1 MRIASLLRPALSAH
15 RRAPGASALLMA
27 LMISACDGGEAKKP
41 KPGEAETE
49 AAQGGEANPA
59 GAEANGPAVK
69 TPTLAEVIAKL
80 SAAADQANAAEAAEL
95 AKQIKAS
102 GPDAKVIAA
111 LHKDG
116 ALRFFGR
123 NGQPNSDAQ
132 ALLALLAE
140 LERHGID
147 KAGYRLAQLDQATAA
162 VPASLQAE
170 RGVLLTMTR
179 QPLAAVVGGAAALW
193 LRGGEGGAVQLSR
206 AGAEKL
212 GPAGLQ
218 ALDRAVPELAQAA
231 TKARLAVLAADVELT
246 RAALRYAIDQQMAT
260 PMHPV
265 KAQTPQD
272 IKKLADKNAEA
283 LQKILGE
290 APGRLGDA
298 LKALW
303 PTHPQYAK
311 LLEASERYQQL
322 VTAGGW
328 QPLPK
333 IIDKTIKKGAVS
345 PANLEFI
352 KALRTRLRTE
362 GYDVSDGELFD
373 DELETAVKAFQG
385 RHQLDPDGVVT
396 KTVINEA
403 DVPADKRLRQIRL
416 SLQRYRE
423 SEARDPGT
431 GFYIFVN
438 IAFQT
443 LWAMDGGEPIA
454 KHRVI
459 VGNNDSDTDQLT
471 MMKGKINRTKLF
483 SHKMS
488 RVILAPKWFPTQRVV
503 ELELQPK
510 LAKDPSFLE
519 KEGYVREV
527 QPDGTE
533 VWYQKAGKANL
544 LGDVK
549 FQGPNKFNIY
559 LHDTPFRALFG
570 KARRPFSHGCV
581 RVDKPLDLAELVLG
595 RDQNMS
601 PKAIRDIIKEKEEK
615 EIRLK
620 TQIPV
625 HIDYASAGVDED
637 GNAIFGYD
645 VYGYDAAAY
654 EGALPVEEAKEFKAG
669 STRGL

>member
-1 MRIASLLRPALSAH
+1 MRLPLPPPSAKRSPLLAKLTALAM
-15 RRAPGASALLMA
+15 GLT
-27 LMISACDGGEAKKP
+27 ACDAQEPDKAKTKSENGESAQDP
-41 KPGEAETE
+41 ASPE
-49 AAQGGEANPA
+49 AAQPA
-59 GAEANGPAVK
+59 AKAV
-69 TPTLAEVIAKL
+69 TLAELVTKI
-80 SAAADQANAAEAAEL
+80 SAAADKAKSTETAEL
-95 AKQIKAS
+95 AKLIKAS
-102 GPDAKVIAA
+102 GADAKVLSA
-111 LHKDG
+111 LHPGG

-123 NGQPNSDAQ
+123 DGQPNADAK

-140 LERHGID
+140 LDRHGID
-147 KAGYRLAQLDQATAA
+147 KAGYRLAQLDQATTA
-162 VPASLQAE
+162 VPAAMQAE

-193 LRGGEGGAVQLSR
+193 LRGGDGGAVQLSR
-206 AGAEKL
+206 AGADKL

-218 ALDRAVPELAQAA
+218 ALDLAVPTLAEAA
-231 TKARLAVLAADVELT
+231 TKARLAVLAADLELC
-246 RAALRYAIDQQMAT
+246 RAATRYVIDAQLAT
-260 PMHPV
+260 PAHPV
-265 KAQTPQD
+265 KAQTQAE
-272 IKKLADKNAEA
+272 IKKLAEKNADVI
-283 LQKILGE
+283 LKILGD

-311 LLEASERYQQL
+311 LLDAADKYQQL

-333 IIDKTIKKGAVS
+333 ITDKAIKKGPVS
-345 PANLEFI
+345 PANAEFI
-352 KALRTRLRTE
+352 KALRTRLRLE

-373 DELETAVKAFQG
+373 EELETAVKAFQT
-385 RHQLDPDGVVT
+385 RHQLEGDGIITRSLVL
-396 KTVINEA
+396 EA
-403 DVPADKRLRQIRL
+403 DTPAEKRLRQIRL

-423 SEARDPGT
+423 SEGRDPGN

-443 LWAMDGGEPIA
+443 LWVMDNGEPIA
-454 KHRVI
+454 THRVI
-459 VGNNDSDTDQLT
+459 VGNNDTDTDQLT

-483 SHKMS
+483 SHKMT

-533 VWYQKAGKANL
+533 VWYQRAGKANL
-544 LGDVK
+544 LGNVK

-570 KARRPFSHGCV
+570 KSRRPFSHGCV

-595 RDQNMS
+595 RDQSMGA
-601 PKAIRDIIKEKEEK
+601 KAIRDIINEKEEK
-615 EIRLK
+615 EVRLK
-620 TQIPV
+620 TAIPV

-637 GNAIFGYD
+637 GHAVFGYD
-645 VYGYDAAAY
+645 VYGYDNAVY
-654 EGALPVEEAKEFKAG
+654 DGALPVEEAKEFKAG

>member
-1 MRIASLLRPALSAH
+1 
-15 RRAPGASALLMA
+15 
-27 LMISACDGGEAKKP
+27 
-41 KPGEAETE
+41 
-49 AAQGGEANPA
+49 
-59 GAEANGPAVK
+59 
-69 TPTLAEVIAKL
+69 
-80 SAAADQANAAEAAEL
+80 
-95 AKQIKAS
+95 
-102 GPDAKVIAA
+102 
-111 LHKDG
+111 
-116 ALRFFGR
+116 
-123 NGQPNSDAQ
+123 
-132 ALLALLAE
+132 
-140 LERHGID
+140 
-147 KAGYRLAQLDQATAA
+147 
-162 VPASLQAE
+162 
-170 RGVLLTMTR
+170 
-179 QPLAAVVGGAAALW
+179 
-193 LRGGEGGAVQLSR
+193 
-206 AGAEKL
+206 
-212 GPAGLQ
+212 
-218 ALDRAVPELAQAA
+218 
-231 TKARLAVLAADVELT
+231 
-246 RAALRYAIDQQMAT
+246 
-260 PMHPV
+260 
-265 KAQTPQD
+265 
-272 IKKLADKNAEA
+272 
-283 LQKILGE
+283 
-290 APGRLGDA
+290 
-298 LKALW
+298 
-303 PTHPQYAK
+303 
-311 LLEASERYQQL
+311 
-322 VTAGGW
+322 
-328 QPLPK
+328 
-333 IIDKTIKKGAVS
+333 
-345 PANLEFI
+345 
-352 KALRTRLRTE
+352 
-362 GYDVSDGELFD
+362 
-373 DELETAVKAFQG
+373 LETAVKAFQG

>member
-1 MRIASLLRPALSAH
+1 MRLPLLTSMPHCSPLLAALA
-15 RRAPGASALLMA
+15 ALTLG
-27 LMISACDGGEAKKP
+27 LTACEGQEPDKNKEKPENGEAP
-41 KPGEAETE
+41 EGAGSPGS
-49 AAQGGEANPA
+49 AQAPVK
-59 GAEANGPAVK
+59 AV
-69 TPTLAEVIAKL
+69 TLAELVTKV
-80 SAAADQANAAEAAEL
+80 SAAADQAKVAEAAEL
-95 AKQIKAS
+95 GKLVKAA
-102 GPDAKVIAA
+102 GADAKVLTA
-111 LHKDG
+111 LHANG

-123 NGQPNSDAQ
+123 DGQANADAK
-132 ALLALLAE
+132 ALLSLLAE
-140 LERHGID
+140 LDRHGID
-147 KAGYRLAQLDQATAA
+147 KAGYRLAQIDQATAA
-162 VPASLQAE
+162 IPAALANE

-206 AGAEKL
+206 AGADKL

-218 ALDRAVPELAQAA
+218 ALYQAVPALAAA
-231 TKARLAVLAADVELT
+231 SAKARLAVLAADVELS
-246 RAALRYAIDQQMAT
+246 RAAARYVIDLQIAT
-260 PMHPV
+260 PVHPV
-265 KAQTPQD
+265 KAQTPAE

-283 LQKILGE
+283 ILKVLGE

-311 LLEASERYQQL
+311 LLDAVDKYQQL

-333 IIDKTIKKGAVS
+333 ITDKAIKKGAVS

-352 KALRTRLRTE
+352 QALRTRLRTE
-362 GYDVSDGELFD
+362 GYDVSDGDLFD
-373 DELETAVKAFQG
+373 EELELAVKAFQT
-385 RHQLDPDGVVT
+385 RHQLDGDGIITRSLVL
-396 KTVINEA
+396 EA

-416 SLQRYRE
+416 ALQRYRE
-423 SEARDPGT
+423 SEGRDPGT

-443 LWAMDGGEPIA
+443 LWVMDGGEPIA

-459 VGNNDSDTDQLT
+459 VGNNDTDTDQLT

-483 SHKMS
+483 SHKMT

-533 VWYQKAGKANL
+533 VWYQRAGKANL
-544 LGDVK
+544 LGNVK

-570 KARRPFSHGCV
+570 KSRRPFSHGCV

-601 PKAIRDIIKEKEEK
+601 AKAIRDIINEKEEK
-615 EIRLK
+615 EVKLK
-620 TQIPV
+620 TAIPV
-625 HIDYASAGVDED
+625 HIDYASAGVDEE
-637 GNAIFGYD
+637 GNAVFGYD
-645 VYGYDAAAY
+645 VYGYDNAVY
-654 EGALPVEEAKEFKAG
+654 DGALPVEEAKEFKAS